1 MAEILRRADAS
12 ASMASWAIRFA
23 ADLDG
28 VLTVLSGMSDLA
40 QMEDNLS
47 FMKGFTGLSDA
58 ERRTLE
64 EARKEL
70 ACIPLIPCTTCN
82 YCAKVCPV
90 EVGISG
96 TFTAMNALTLY
107 GDLTAAKHQE
117 SWLVGGH
124 GRKRAAGCI
133 RCGRCEQVCPQHIA
147 IRDELAKAA
156 AAFA

>member
-1 MAEILRRADAS
+1 MYKR
-12 ASMASWAIRFA
+12 
-23 ADLDG
+23 
-28 VLTVLSGMSDLA
+28 
-40 QMEDNLS
+40 Q
-47 FMKGFTGLSDA
+47 DA

-64 EARKEL
+64 EARREL
-70 ACIPLIPCTTCN
+70 ARIPLIPCTTCN

-107 GDLTAAKHQE
+107 GDLAAAKHQE

-124 GRKRAAGCI
+124 GRKRAVECI

-147 IRDELAKAA
+147 IRDELARAA
-156 AAFA
+156 TAFA

>member
-1 MAEILRRADAS
+1 
-12 ASMASWAIRFA
+12 MASWAIRFA

-64 EARKEL
+64 EARREL
-70 ACIPLIPCTTCN
+70 ARIPLIPCTTCN

-107 GDLTAAKHQE
+107 GDLTAARHQE
-117 SWLVGGH
+117 SWLVGDH
-124 GRKRAAGCI
+124 GRKRAAECI
-133 RCGRCEQVCPQHIA
+133 RCGRSTQIGRASCRERV
-147 IRDELAKAA
+147 
-156 AAFA
+156 

>member
-1 MAEILRRADAS
+1 MAEILKRADAG

-64 EARKEL
+64 EARREL
-70 ACIPLIPCTTCN
+70 ARIPLIPCTTCN

-90 EVGISG
+90 EECIGFQAKFYKTKLSEH
-96 TFTAMNALTLY
+96 TP
-107 GDLTAAKHQE
+107 DLKK
-117 SWLVGGH
+117 S
-124 GRKRAAGCI
+124 I
-133 RCGRCEQVCPQHIA
+133 RC
-147 IRDELAKAA
+147 AKKRLS
-156 AAFA
+156 